1 MLSIIIPTFNEVKN
15 IIPLIESLISIIND
29 FRYEIIVID
38 DDSPDGTSEVVNNY
52 INKNDNVKLITR
64 IDRSGLSSAI
74 KEGLIFARGDYL
86 LVLDGDGQHDPACI
100 KNILKKIL
108 DDHTDLVIAS
118 RFLKS
123 SQLEGLSRKRSFGS
137 TIANNAARISLD
149 KRYINLT
156 DYLSGCFCIKKKS
169 AKNLLKKIE
178 INGFKFLFEL
188 LSISKGRLRV
198 KEVPLL
204 FKRRLHGNS
213 KLDIAIIWDFII
225 SILHNFSFRILPRRA
240 ISFGFVG
247 LSGILVQFLIVVL
260 LTKIFL
266 IDFYKALPFA
276 VIGAASSN
284 FLINNFLTFRF
295 NKLKNL
301 SLLFGYLKYLL
312 VASLPIIANIG
323 ITTTFYNY
331 VARDKFIAQLAGIV
345 IVYAWN
351 YLASSSFIWNK
362 SI

>member
-15 IIPLIESLISIIND
+15 IIPLIESLISIVND

-38 DDSPDGTSEVVNNY
+38 DDSPDGTSEVVNRY
-52 INKNDNVKLITR
+52 ANKNDNVKLITR

-100 KNILKKIL
+100 KNILNEIL
-108 DDHTDLVIAS
+108 EDQTDLVIAS

-123 SQLEGLSRKRSFGS
+123 SKLKGLSGKRSFGS
-137 TIANNAARISLD
+137 RIANNTARISLN
-149 KRYINLT
+149 KNYINLT
-156 DYLSGCFCIKKKS
+156 DYLSGCFCIKKRS

-188 LSISKGRLRV
+188 LSVSKGRLLV

-204 FKRRLHGNS
+204 FKKRVYGKS
-213 KLDIAIIWDFII
+213 KLDIAIIWDFLI

-240 ISFGFVG
+240 ISFGLVG
-247 LSGILVQFLIVVL
+247 LSGVCVQFLIVTF
-260 LTKIFL
+260 LTKIFF
-266 IDFYKALPFA
+266 IEFYKALPFA

-284 FLINNFLTFRF
+284 FLINNLLTFRF

-331 VARDKFIAQLAGIV
+331 VARDTFIAQLAGIV

>member
-1 MLSIIIPTFNEVKN
+1 MLSVIIPTFNEVKN
-15 IIPLIESLISIIND
+15 IIPLIESLISILD
-29 FRYEIIVID
+29 HLKYEIIVVD
-38 DDSPDGTSEVVNNY
+38 DDSPDGTSDIINNY
-52 INKNDNVKLITR
+52 MDNNDNVKLITR

-100 KNILKKIL
+100 KNILNEIL
-108 DDHTDLVIAS
+108 EDNTDLVIAS
-118 RFLKS
+118 RFLES
-123 SQLEGLSRKRSFGS
+123 SQLKGLSRRRILGS
-137 TIANNAARISLD
+137 KIANYAARISLNNN
-149 KRYINLT
+149 YINLT
-156 DYLSGCFCIKKKS
+156 DYLSGCFCIRKKS
-169 AKNLLKKIE
+169 AKNLIKKIE

-188 LSISKGRLRV
+188 LSVSKGRLLA

-204 FKRRLHGNS
+204 FNKRSYGNS
-213 KLDIAIIWDFII
+213 KLDIAIVWDFLL

-240 ISFGFVG
+240 ISFGLVG
-247 LSGILVQFLIVVL
+247 LSGIFVQFLIMSF
-260 LTKIFL
+260 LTKIFF
-266 IDFYKALPFA
+266 IDFYKALPLA

-284 FLINNFLTFRF
+284 FLINNMLTFRF

-301 SLLFGYLKYLL
+301 SLLIGYLKYLL
-312 VASLPIIANIG
+312 IASLPIIANIG

-331 VARDKFIAQLAGIV
+331 VARDTYIAQMAGIL

>member
-1 MLSIIIPTFNEVKN
+1 MISVIIPTFNEVKN
-15 IIPLIESLISIIND
+15 IIPLIESLISILD
-29 FRYEIIVID
+29 HLKYEIIVVD
-38 DDSPDGTSEVVNNY
+38 DDSPDGTSDVINNFMD
-52 INKNDNVKLITR
+52 NNDNVKLITR

-100 KNILKKIL
+100 KNILNEIL
-108 DDHTDLVIAS
+108 EDQTDLVIAS
-118 RFLKS
+118 RFLES
-123 SQLEGLSRKRSFGS
+123 SQLKGLSGKRILGS
-137 TIANNAARISLD
+137 KIANNAARISFNNN
-149 KRYINLT
+149 YINLT
-156 DYLSGCFCIKKKS
+156 DYLIGCFFIKKS
-169 AKNLLKKIE
+169 EKNLIKKIE

-188 LSISKGRLRV
+188 ISVSKCRLFA

-204 FKRRLHGNS
+204 FKKRSYGNS
-213 KLDIAIIWDFII
+213 KLDIAIVWDFLL

-247 LSGILVQFLIVVL
+247 LSGILVQFLIVFL

-301 SLLFGYLKYLL
+301 SLLFGYFKFLL

-331 VARDKFIAQLAGIV
+331 VARDTFLAQLAGIV

>member
-1 MLSIIIPTFNEVKN
+1 MISIIIPTFNEVKN
-15 IIPLIESLISIIND
+15 IIPLIESLISIIEN
-29 FRYEIIVID
+29 FKYEIIVVD
-38 DDSPDGTSEVVNNY
+38 DDSPDGTSELVNDY

-64 IDRSGLSSAI
+64 VDRSGLSSAI

-100 KNILKKIL
+100 KNILSEIL
-108 DDHTDLVIAS
+108 ADQTDLVIAS

-123 SQLEGLSRKRSFGS
+123 SKLKGLSGKRSFGS
-137 TIANNAARISLD
+137 KIANNAARISLN
-149 KRYINLT
+149 KNYINLT

-169 AKNLLKKIE
+169 AKNLLKRIE

-188 LSISKGRLRV
+188 LSVSNGRLLVR
-198 KEVPLL
+198 EVPLL
-204 FKRRLHGNS
+204 FKSRLYGKS
-213 KLDIAIIWDFII
+213 KLDIANIWDFVI

-240 ISFGFVG
+240 ISFGLVG
-247 LSGILVQFLIVVL
+247 LSGIFIQFLIVSL
-260 LTKIFL
+260 LTKIFF
-266 IDFYKALPFA
+266 IGFYMALPIA
-276 VIGAASSN
+276 VVGAASSN
-284 FLINNFLTFRF
+284 FLINNLLTFRF

-331 VARDKFIAQLAGIV
+331 VARDTYIAQLAGIV